1 MIVNSAMLTVKT
13 DEIGAAIWSQK
24 AQQQNAFDIF
34 LVENMLLICLHVT
47 YMFIEVSYLGLCLP
61 LPVSGSVSEP

>member
-1 MIVNSAMLTVKT
+1 MIVNSALLTMKT

-34 LVENMLLICLHVT
+34 LVQNV
-47 YMFIEVSYLGLCLP
+47 F
-61 LPVSGSVSEP
+61 